1 MSLDFKVDDLYVPS
15 DVVSNL
21 QLVHFYT
28 SRSLWTDGDKLYMFK
43 HHNMGKV
50 KFSLEKIVPD
60 KIQLYFED
68 VYNCCSPARLG

>member
-1 MSLDFKVDDLYVPS
+1 MSLDFKVDELYAPN
-15 DVVSNL
+15 DVLSNL

-28 SRSLWTDGDKLYMFK
+28 LRSLWTDGDRLYMFK
-43 HHNMGKV
+43 HERFGKV

-60 KIQLYFED
+60 KIQLYFSD